1 MDGGGN
7 TSICMLEFDQLPN
20 PELSQDLLNQLDAHI
35 KGGNWKMTFECIT
48 CIRGICK
55 FYPQHILDIFG
66 KYGMVLLDLLDNGA
80 TQNIKNIIRLL
91 CELFEQGQT
100 LNIETLV
107 AGFLPLI
114 VKKASNESGGQIKEA
129 CQQLLTIVSNKCC
142 YPRVI

>member
-1 MDGGGN
+1 M
-7 TSICMLEFDQLPN
+7 
-20 PELSQDLLNQLDAHI
+20 
-35 KGGNWKMTFECIT
+35 
-48 CIRGICK
+48 IRAICK
-55 FYPQHILDIFG
+55 AYPQHISDIFG

-80 TQNIKNIIRLL
+80 TQNIKNIIKLL
-91 CELFEQGQT
+91 SEIFEQGQT

-114 VKKASNESGGQIKEA
+114 AKKASSESGGQIKDA

>member
-7 TSICMLEFDQLPN
+7 TSVCLLEFDQLPN
-20 PELSQDLLNQLDAHI
+20 YDLSQDLLTHLDTRI
-35 KGGNWKMTFECIT
+35 KGAHWSATFECISI
-48 CIRGICK
+48 IRSICK

-66 KYGMVLLDLLDNGA
+66 KYGMVLLDLFDNGA
-80 TQNIKNIIRLL
+80 TQNIKNIIKLL
-91 CELFEQGQT
+91 CELFEQGQV

-114 VKKASNESGGQIKEA
+114 AKKASNENGGQIKEA